1 VHQGSEVIAVELYD
15 YEKDPLEKVNLATDA
30 GYAEVLSLMKSKIN
44 AYLSKKP

>member
-30 GYAEVLSLMKSKIN
+30 GYAEVLTLMKSKIS
-44 AYLSKKP
+44 AYLPKKP

>member
-15 YEKDPLEKVNLATDA
+15 YEKDPLEKVNLATDPS
-30 GYAEVLSLMKSKIN
+30 YAEVLNQMKSKVN